1 MKLPRFVQP
10 PVAPTRS
17 DIRIV
22 VLTSILGFFQGHA
35 LAQAANTLP
44 FVRRSLE
51 ITAAEMSQLLG
62 IVRLGAVIAVLLS
75 LLGDRRG
82 RRGVLLGAFAVM
94 LAANV
99 ATALAPNAATF
110 TILQTVVR
118 MTGSAVGAVA
128 LVMLAESLAPAIRA
142 YGISIFGGAVSF
154 GAGVALV
161 LVPISDLGPESWRF
175 LYGASALGFAFYPFV
190 ALRLRESPLFVAP
203 REPTA
208 LWAPLLDT
216 AKRPFWIVAALS
228 FLSATFSAPAATFA
242 MERFIN
248 DIGLSTPIAVGVLLA
263 GGTLG
268 GLGFLVGG
276 RFSDLWGRKPVLL
289 GALLL
294 AGAGGVGMFRL
305 TEPAALAAAAAISGF
320 GAFATVPSLGALRN
334 ELFPTRMRATAV
346 MWLNVAGVLGAVSGL
361 TVGKYLI
368 GWFGL
373 STTITALGA
382 CMLVAAGLVLAVP
395 ETRGRIL
402 EVG

>member
-10 PVAPTRS
+10 PVPPTRS

-22 VLTSILGFFQGHA
+22 VLTSILGFFEGHA

-44 FVRRSLE
+44 FVRRSLA
-51 ITAAEMSQLLG
+51 ITTGEMSQLLG
-62 IVRLGAVIAVLLS
+62 IVRLGAIVAVLLS

-82 RRGVLLGAFAVM
+82 RRRVLLGAFSAM
-94 LAANV
+94 LVANA

-142 YGISIFGGAVSF
+142 YGISIFGGAISF

-175 LYGASALGFAFYPFV
+175 LYGASALGFVFYPFV
-190 ALRLRESPLFVAP
+190 AHRLHESPLFVAP
-203 REPTA
+203 TEPPA
-208 LWAPLLDT
+208 LWAPLLHMER
-216 AKRPFWIVAALS
+216 RPFWIVAALS
-228 FLSATFSAPAATFA
+228 FLSAAFSAPAATFA
-242 MERFIN
+242 MERLVN
-248 DIGLSTPIAVGVLLA
+248 DVGLRTPVAVGVLLA

-276 RFSDLWGRKPVLL
+276 RFSDLWGRKPVLF
-289 GALLL
+289 GALLM
-294 AGAGGVGMFRL
+294 AGAGGVGMFRF
-305 TEPAALAAAAAISGF
+305 TSPAALAAAAAVSGF

-334 ELFPTRMRATAV
+334 ELFPTRIRATAV

-361 TVGKYLI
+361 TAGREI
-368 GWFGL
+368 IDRFGL
-373 STTITALGA
+373 STTITALAA
-382 CMLVAAGLVLAVP
+382 CMVIAAGLVLAIP

-402 EVG
+402 EAG

>member
-10 PVAPTRS
+10 PVTPTRS

-22 VLTSILGFFQGHA
+22 VLTSILGFFEGHA

-44 FVRRSLE
+44 FVRRSLD
-51 ITAAEMSQLLG
+51 ITAADMSQLLG
-62 IVRLGAVIAVLLS
+62 IVRLGAVVAVLLS

-82 RRGVLLGAFAVM
+82 RRRVLLGAFVAM
-94 LAANV
+94 LVANA
-99 ATALAPNAATF
+99 ATAIAPDVATF

-118 MTGSAVGAVA
+118 MTGSAVGALA
-128 LVMLAESLAPAIRA
+128 LVMLAESLTPALRA

-154 GAGVALV
+154 GAGTALV
-161 LVPISDLGPESWRF
+161 LIPISDLGPESWRF
-175 LYGASALGFAFYPFV
+175 LYGASALGLAFYPFV

-203 REPTA
+203 SEPTA
-208 LWAPLLDT
+208 LWSPLLDT
-216 AKRPFWIVAALS
+216 QKRPFWIVAVLS

-242 MERFIN
+242 MERLVG
-248 DIGLSTPIAVGVLLA
+248 DVGLRTPVAVGVLLA

-276 RFSDLWGRKPVLL
+276 RSSDLWGRRPVLF

-294 AGAGGVGMFRL
+294 AGVGGVGMFRL

-320 GAFATVPSLGALRN
+320 GAFATVPSLGALRS

-346 MWLNVAGVLGAVSGL
+346 MWLNVAGVLGAVTGL
-361 TVGKYLI
+361 AAGSYLI
-368 GWFGL
+368 GRFGL
-373 STTITALGA
+373 STTITALAA
-382 CMLVAAGLVLAVP
+382 CMLIAAGLVLAVP

-402 EVG
+402 EPG